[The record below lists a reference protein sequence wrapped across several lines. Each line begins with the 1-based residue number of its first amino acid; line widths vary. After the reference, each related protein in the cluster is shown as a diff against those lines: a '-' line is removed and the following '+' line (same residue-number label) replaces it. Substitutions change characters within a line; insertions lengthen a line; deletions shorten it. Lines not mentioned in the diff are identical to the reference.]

1 LVNGD
6 SSCLCQVR
14 YHTKFG
20 PQLKAEVMFQQKLAE
35 IYEVLKVPTGAE
47 MGEVLEGSI
56 EVGLKKNPEIST

>member
-1 LVNGD
+1 
-6 SSCLCQVR
+6 
-14 YHTKFG
+14 
-20 PQLKAEVMFQQKLAE
+20 MFQQKLAE